1 MYFSVMKGHMSDYV
15 RAFLW
20 GEIGYLYPTSSAV
33 NRWTGLSPWNEFGKT
48 IDAGGS
54 TNQVSDYNETT
65 KLPGYLAWLYA
76 GTWNMFRGH
85 PLLTVWVSPALPFLA
100 LLISVIILIKRK
112 GNKVLLIAW
121 AFPLLYWATLALA
134 PVMCVRYVVPLF
146 FTLPLIATI
155 PLLTLKEL

>member
-1 MYFSVMKGHMSDYV
+1 MALCRNLEHVPRTPVVDG
-15 RAFLW
+15 L
-20 GEIGYLYPTSSAV
+20 GIPGSAV
-33 NRWTGLSPWNEFGKT
+33 
-48 IDAGGS
+48 
-54 TNQVSDYNETT
+54 
-65 KLPGYLAWLYA
+65 
-76 GTWNMFRGH
+76 
-85 PLLTVWVSPALPFLA
+85 LA
-100 LLISVIILIKRK
+100 LLLSVILLIKRK